1 MRITIYTRNDCV
13 QCHATKR
20 AMENRGFD
28 FEMINV
34 DRVPEAAEALRA
46 QGFRQ
51 LPVVIAGDL
60 SWSGFRPDM
69 INRLH
74 PATRGQCMSQL
85 VYFSSSSENTQRFIE
100 RLGLPAVRIPLNER
114 ERIQVD
120 EPYILIVP
128 SYGGGGTAGA
138 VPRQVIRFLN
148 DEHNRALLRG
158 VIASGNRNFGEAYGR
173 AGDVIAR
180 KCGVPWLYRFE
191 LMGTQ
196 SDIENVRKG
205 VTEFWQRQPQNA

>member
-1 MRITIYTRNDCV
+1 MWPAHESARLLLQQLRKY
-13 QCHATKR
+13 
-20 AMENRGFD
+20 
-28 FEMINV
+28 
-34 DRVPEAAEALRA
+34 AA
-46 QGFRQ
+46 
-51 LPVVIAGDL
+51 
-60 SWSGFRPDM
+60 
-69 INRLH
+69 
-74 PATRGQCMSQL
+74 
-85 VYFSSSSENTQRFIE
+85 FIE

-120 EPYILIVP
+120 EPYILIRALF
-128 SYGGGGTAGA
+128 GGGGTAGA

-148 DEHNRALLRG
+148 DEHNRG
-158 VIASGNRNFGEAYGR
+158 VAARRYCFGNRNFGEAYGR

>member
-1 MRITIYTRNDCV
+1 
-13 QCHATKR
+13 ATCAIVK
-20 AMENRGFD
+20 
-28 FEMINV
+28 V
-34 DRVPEAAEALRA
+34 K
-46 QGFRQ
+46 
-51 LPVVIAGDL
+51 
-60 SWSGFRPDM
+60 
-69 INRLH
+69 H
-74 PATRGQCMSQL
+74 
-85 VYFSSSSENTQRFIE
+85 
-100 RLGLPAVRIPLNER
+100 
-114 ERIQVD
+114 RIQSV
-120 EPYILIVP
+120 IIHRFLRQAFC
-128 SYGGGGTAGA
+128 GTAGA

>member
-1 MRITIYTRNDCV
+1 GELVSCFLLRIEDNMESIGRAVNSAL
-13 QCHATKR
+13 QLSKR
-20 AMENRGFD
+20 
-28 FEMINV
+28 
-34 DRVPEAAEALRA
+34 
-46 QGFRQ
+46 
-51 LPVVIAGDL
+51 
-60 SWSGFRPDM
+60 
-69 INRLH
+69 
-74 PATRGQCMSQL
+74 
-85 VYFSSSSENTQRFIE
+85 
-100 RLGLPAVRIPLNER
+100 
-114 ERIQVD
+114 
-120 EPYILIVP
+120 
-128 SYGGGGTAGA
+128 GGGTAGA

-148 DEHNRALLRG
+148 DEYNRALLRG